1 MSKLTELAALR
12 MQVFALEH
20 EKCAG
25 CGHTLS
31 AHAPTQAKPESC
43 RAWDTIAGRVVYCVC
58 KTFVDERSEQTELD
72 A

>member
-20 EKCAG
+20 EKCSS
-25 CGHTLS
+25 CKHTLS
-31 AHAPTQAKPESC
+31 AHAPTLSKPESC
-43 RAWDTIAGRVVYCVC
+43 RAWDTIAGKIVYCRC
-58 KTFVDERSEQTELD
+58 KAFVDEKSEQMELD

>member
-20 EKCAG
+20 EKCAR
-25 CGHTLS
+25 CNHTLS
-31 AHAPTQAKPESC
+31 AHAPTLSKPESC
-43 RAWDTIAGRVVYCVC
+43 RAWDTKAGKVVYCRC
-58 KTFVDERSEQTELD
+58 KAFRDEQSEQMELD